1 MSDGKPINVNEQE
14 LDALLRESE
23 GPVLL
28 DLWAPWCAPCRAV
41 APALDSIAKGYE
53 GQATVAKVNID
64 EAPEVAR
71 RLGVSSI
78 PTLVVFDRG
87 AEVSRH
93 VGVQPESALAR
104 ALDSVIDAQTA

>member
-1 MSDGKPINVNEQE
+1 MSQGKPINV
-14 LDALLRESE
+14 DAQGLEELLRQSE
-23 GPVLL
+23 VPVLL

-41 APALDSIAKGYE
+41 APALDAIADRYKGR
-53 GQATVAKVNID
+53 ATVAKVNID

-87 AEVSRH
+87 AEVSRL
-93 VGVQPESALAR
+93 VGAQRESALAS